1 MSIKNVRAFNE
12 ALRSVTKGTAE
23 MSKAIEANTS
33 EIKKIVKAIDDAK
46 EEAKIDWKKVER
58 LGESE
63 RYPLVSGSP
72 QSIEVD
78 GAALLLKKL
87 DVL

>member
-12 ALRSVTKGTAE
+12 AIRSINSGTAE

-33 EIKKIVKAIDDAK
+33 EIKKIVKAIDNAK

-58 LGESE
+58 LGESD
-63 RYPLVSGSP
+63 RYPLASGSP

>member
-12 ALRSVTKGTAE
+12 AIRSINKGSSE

-46 EEAKIDWKKVER
+46 EEARVDWKKVER

-63 RYPLVSGSP
+63 RYPLAKGSP

-87 DVL
+87 DIL